1 MRNTIEINIK
11 NIEEITE
18 KYNNN
23 ELSDDIANYI
33 FSHSMAIPVNQ
44 NPEINI
50 RTNFELIEEEKN
62 NIADMIHRHFGLE
75 VQKSIIISTYKRNY
89 QILLFLIGLFLITLS
104 NLGFILELS
113 TIHELFLIF
122 GWVAV
127 WELIYDGLFT
137 NYKEKIKRK
146 RYKKLSN
153 VKINFIKQEV

>member
-1 MRNTIEINIK
+1 MRNTIEINLK
-11 NIEEITE
+11 NFEEITE

-23 ELSDDIANYI
+23 KLSEELARYI
-33 FSHSMAIPVNQ
+33 FSQCMAIPVNQ

-50 RTNFELIEEEKN
+50 RTNFELTEEQKN
-62 NIADMIHRHFGLE
+62 NIVDMMHRYFGLE
-75 VQKSIIISTYKRNY
+75 VQKSIIVATYKRNY

-104 NLGFILELS
+104 NLGFILKLS

-137 NYKEKIKRK
+137 NYKENIKRK

-153 VKINFIKQEV
+153 VKVIFIK